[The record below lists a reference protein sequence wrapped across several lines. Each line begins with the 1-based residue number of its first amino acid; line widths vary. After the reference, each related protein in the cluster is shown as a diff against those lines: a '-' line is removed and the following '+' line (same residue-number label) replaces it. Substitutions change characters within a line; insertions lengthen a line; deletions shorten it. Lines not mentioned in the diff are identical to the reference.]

1 MAENDDLISK
11 ILKED
16 SIGGVDVNPIECDVN
31 DLLNPSDEGPS
42 HPRTIFFL
50 NDPELNSNKK
60 TQLYNLTQL
69 DIDQKRYM
77 ILYKAYRNMPQSLS
91 GVMKYNQLVKSKLY
105 TNTNLIW
112 KLLDKDKIVG
122 YLELKDKPILTFT
135 KNGINQTILKYV
147 VDEISDINSVITNMS
162 NPVIASNYKI
172 DYQNIYKEISNM
184 VSNNNI
190 KINNTASSNLDF
202 MVIEFYTLIAMT
214 CLYSGILAM
223 VSINK
228 CLPNISDK
236 GKRMAVSPTKKS
248 TLVLSSLLAAF
259 IVQLIGLALLFLY
272 TIFVINVDFGDKPLL
287 VVLVSIIGTLTGL
300 ALGLAV
306 GVNLKSNENTKTGII
321 IAISMTCCFFAGMMG
336 VTMKYII
343 DKNIPLLNKLNP
355 GSLIT
360 DALYSIYYFD
370 SPNRYIMD
378 LLILLGITV
387 VLIILSFNSLR
398 RQRYDSI

>member
-1 MAENDDLISK
+1 MFLHNFKYSLKVLFKNKVLIFWTLAFPLIMGTFFNLAFKDIISNNK
-11 ILKED
+11 LNVFDIAIVKDGFDNNFVYKEVFSNLSD
-16 SIGGVDVNPIECDVN
+16 KDNPDRLFNIKYTTIE
-31 DLLNPSDEGPS
+31 EAK
-42 HPRTIFFL
+42 
-50 NDPELNSNKK
+50 E
-60 TQLYNLTQL
+60 
-69 DIDQKRYM
+69 
-77 ILYKAYRNMPQSLS
+77 
-91 GVMKYNQLVKSKLY
+91 
-105 TNTNLIW
+105 
-112 KLLDKDKIVG
+112 LLDKDKIVG
-122 YLELKDKPILTFT
+122 YLEIKDKPILTFT
-135 KNGINQTILKYV
+135 NNGINQTILKYV
-147 VDEISDINSVITNMS
+147 VDLISDINSVISNMT
-162 NPVIASNYKI
+162 NPVIASNYQI
-172 DYQNIYKEISNM
+172 DYQSIYQEVSNM

-190 KINNTASSNLDF
+190 KINNTASSKLDF

-228 CLPNISDK
+228 CLPNISNK
-236 GKRMAVSPTKKS
+236 GKRMGVSPAKKS

-300 ALGLAV
+300 ALGVAV
-306 GVNLKSNENTKTGII
+306 GVNIKSSDNTKTGII

-370 SPNRYIMD
+370 KPNRYIMD
-378 LLILLGITV
+378 VLILSGITLAL
-387 VLIILSFNSLR
+387 VLISFNNLR
-398 RQRYDSI
+398 RQKYDSI

>member
-1 MAENDDLISK
+1 MFLHNFKYSLKVLFKNKVLIFWTLAFPLIMGTFFNLAFKDIISNNK
-11 ILKED
+11 LNVFDIAIVKDGFDNNYVYKEVFNTLSD
-16 SIGGVDVNPIECDVN
+16 KDNPDRLFNIKYTTVEEAKE
-31 DLLNPSDEGPS
+31 LLE
-42 HPRTIFFL
+42 
-50 NDPELNSNKK
+50 E
-60 TQLYNLTQL
+60 
-69 DIDQKRYM
+69 
-77 ILYKAYRNMPQSLS
+77 
-91 GVMKYNQLVKSKLY
+91 
-105 TNTNLIW
+105 
-112 KLLDKDKIVG
+112 DKIVG
-122 YLELKDKPILTFT
+122 YLEIKDKPILTFT
-135 KNGINQTILKYV
+135 NNGINQTILKYV
-147 VDEISDINSVITNMS
+147 VDEISDINSVIGNMT
-162 NPVIASNYKI
+162 NPVIATSYQI
-172 DYQNIYKEISNM
+172 DYQSIYQEVSNM

-190 KINNTASSNLDF
+190 KINNTASSKLDF

-228 CLPNISDK
+228 CLPNISNN
-236 GKRMAVSPTKKS
+236 GKRMSVSPAKKS

-300 ALGLAV
+300 ALGVAV
-306 GVNLKSNENTKTGII
+306 GVNIKSSDNTKTGII

-370 SPNRYIMD
+370 KPNRYIMD
-378 LLILLGITV
+378 VLILSGITLAL
-387 VLIILSFNSLR
+387 VLISFNNLR
-398 RQRYDSI
+398 RQKYDSI